1 MDPITLILTALATG
15 AAASVKDTT
24 NTAVKDA
31 YNALKSLVQN
41 KFEGRKKAIDA
52 LVDYEDDPDTYEK
65 PLKKALT
72 EMHLD
77 EEKKIIETAQKLMAQ
92 VNPQQAA
99 MGKYNV
105 QITGNIEG
113 FAQGD
118 YQTVSMHF
126 GHSPSEK

>member
-1 MDPITLILTALATG
+1 MDPVTLILTALATG
-15 AAASVKDTT
+15 AAVSVKDTA
-24 NTAVKDA
+24 NVAVKDA
-31 YNALKSLVQN
+31 YNALKALVQN
-41 KFEGRKKAIDA
+41 KIAGKTKAVNA

-72 EMHLD
+72 EMHID
-77 EEKKIIETAQKLMAQ
+77 EDKEIIETAQKLMAQ

-118 YQTVSMHF
+118 
-126 GHSPSEK
+126 